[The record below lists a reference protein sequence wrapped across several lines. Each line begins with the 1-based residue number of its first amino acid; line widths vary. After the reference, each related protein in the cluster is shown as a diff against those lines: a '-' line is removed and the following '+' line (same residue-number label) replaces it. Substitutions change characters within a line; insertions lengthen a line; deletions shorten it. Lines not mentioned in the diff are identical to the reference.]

1 MAKLCPL
8 STPTKG
14 GSRTSGEAHWG
25 FNELRSTACGTAT
38 RNRSTR
44 PEKKRDS
51 PVVPPKSEVEPVP
64 SEPGRGGGFSRP
76 TVSRMKLLVEV
87 NVVVDVLLD
96 PVARAESSA
105 AMWPLARPG
114 SRWGSSPPRGDHDL
128 QSDENRGRPKPVFG
142 VGASTATLL
151 TRRCEV
157 LADFEGCRGAMSG
170 V

>member
-1 MAKLCPL
+1 M
-8 STPTKG
+8 
-14 GSRTSGEAHWG
+14 
-25 FNELRSTACGTAT
+25 RSTACGTAT

-96 PVARAESSA
+96 PVAPCGIECCDVA
-105 AMWPLARPG
+105 ARETGLAAG
-114 SRWGSSPPRGDHDL
+114 FAAG
-128 QSDENRGRPKPVFG
+128 
-142 VGASTATLL
+142 
-151 TRRCEV
+151 TR
-157 LADFEGCRGAMSG
+157 
-170 V
+170 